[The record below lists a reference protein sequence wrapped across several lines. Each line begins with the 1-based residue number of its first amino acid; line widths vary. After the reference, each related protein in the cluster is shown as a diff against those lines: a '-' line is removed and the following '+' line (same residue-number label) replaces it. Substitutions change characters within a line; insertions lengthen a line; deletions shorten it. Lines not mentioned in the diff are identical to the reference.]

1 MSLRNRNGGHSGH
14 PGIGIASPEEMKRRL
29 FAAARGE
36 RAFGDGD
43 PKHWMSPDSLM
54 RLFTQENLE
63 LLSVIE
69 HEKPR
74 SVSALA
80 DRVGREQGN
89 VSRTIAKFERAGI
102 VRLVTDGREKRPEMI
117 VKNLRIELDLVE
129 SRCIVVTA
137 AQLAAE

>member
-1 MSLRNRNGGHSGH
+1 MSLQSRTDGHSGH
-14 PGIGIASPEEMKRRL
+14 SVIGIASPEEMKQRL

-36 RAFGDGD
+36 KAPGAWD
-43 PKHWMSPDSLM
+43 PKHWMSAESLM
-54 RLFTQENLE
+54 RLFTKENLD

-80 DRVGREQGN
+80 DRIGREQGN

-102 VRLVTDGREKRPEMI
+102 IRLVANGREKRPEM
-117 VKNLRIELDLVE
+117 
-129 SRCIVVTA
+129 VVR
-137 AQLAAE
+137 

>member
-1 MSLRNRNGGHSGH
+1 
-14 PGIGIASPEEMKRRL
+14 
-29 FAAARGE
+29 
-36 RAFGDGD
+36 
-43 PKHWMSPDSLM
+43 MSPDSLM

-102 VRLVTDGREKRPEMI
+102 VRLVADGREKRPEMI
-117 VKNLRIELDLVE
+117 IKNLRIELDLVE
-129 SRCIVVTA
+129 SRCIVVTD

>member
-1 MSLRNRNGGHSGH
+1 
-14 PGIGIASPEEMKRRL
+14 MKQRL

-36 RAFGDGD
+36 KAFGAWE
-43 PKHWMSPDSLM
+43 PKHWMSAEALM
-54 RLFTQENLE
+54 RLFTQQNLD

-80 DRVGREQGN
+80 DRIGREQGN

-102 VRLVTDGREKRPEMI
+102 VRLVADGREKRPEM
-117 VKNLRIELDLVE
+117 VVRNLRIELDLAN
-129 SRCIVVTA
+129 SRCTVVTDD
-137 AQLAAE
+137 QIAAE